1 MPNEANSA
9 QVHVTTSRRNADIRA
24 AAAIADRLQASVT
37 IVTSRASRTGPST
50 RGKARGWVSHHRSR
64 GGMAE
69 VIRQLAAHG
78 PKQAKRLTKRAVV
91 RRSSARAV
99 HTPTLESLDQPG
111 SVRCHILVGVSPS
124 QLLAA
129 HNVKESSGTRR
140 TIELTV
146 GPRFWWDEPWQP
158 ALAHRNIQLLRV
170 TALVTERGQAV
181 GHLVRWLTVAVDDT
195 AKAVAARFSEVAA
208 EVCADLV
215 LDDPPLLPGEP
226 TDDSP
231 LSERIVAQDSTTFDS
246 VVWTDLIRS
255 ITRF

>member
-1 MPNEANSA
+1 VLNEAKSA
-9 QVHVTTSRRNADIRA
+9 QVHVTTSRRDADIRA
-24 AAAIADRLQASVT
+24 AAAIADRLQARVT
-37 IVTSRASRTGPST
+37 ISRTSPTGPSA

-64 GGMAE
+64 GGVGE
-69 VIRQLAAHG
+69 VIKQVAAHG
-78 PKQAKRLTKRAVV
+78 PKQAKHLAKRAVV
-91 RRSSARAV
+91 RRSSARTV
-99 HTPTLESLDQPG
+99 HTPTLESLDQPE

-124 QLLAA
+124 QLLATQNA
-129 HNVKESSGTRR
+129 EGSSETNR
-140 TIELTV
+140 TIELTI

-195 AKAVAARFSEVAA
+195 AKTVAARFSEVAA

-226 TDDSP
+226 TEDSP